1 MASKPV
7 VLPETFQGTTSWED
21 WIEHFERVA
30 VVNEWTSNA
39 SKLKWLKVRLVGKA
53 AAALKRFSDDT
64 RGDYAALKG
73 ALRKRFEPA
82 SKKELY
88 MAEFQVRRKQQD
100 EDWASFSDNLR
111 TLAEK
116 SYPDLAT
123 EAQEVLA
130 LNRFLS
136 QLDNP
141 QVNFAVR
148 QKQPTNI
155 DQAVQYTLEAESYLQ
170 PHKQPSITS
179 TLPVAPLLPEFSVGE
194 VSTTNSIVATQQLIA
209 ATPTTSDPM
218 SSIMKRLDEIES
230 QLKSVASSKK
240 WERDGRSIDSR
251 QRPRSNTADQS
262 HVQRTC
268 KVVCFKCGLEGHFA
282 RGCAVRQRSESYK
295 QPMNAVSD
303 TSSQDVDA
311 HDAVPVVSHSITMDY
326 HLQGTIEGIP
336 AKFLVDTGATTSVLA
351 KTIWDRL
358 NQGNNDQPVTTVSNQ
373 KLVGVEGSPLKVI
386 GSVHLNIVLEQQ

>member
-73 ALRKRFEPA
+73 ALQKRFEPA

-100 EDWASFSDNLR
+100 ENWASFGDNLK
-111 TLAEK
+111 TLTEK

-179 TLPVAPLLPEFSVGE
+179 TLPVAPLLPESSVGE

-218 SSIMKRLDEIES
+218 SSIMKRLDEIKS

-240 WERDGRSIDSR
+240 WERDGRSIDSDR
-251 QRPRSNTADQS
+251 DLAAMQLTS
-262 HVQRTC
+262 HMC
-268 KVVCFKCGLEGHFA
+268 
-282 RGCAVRQRSESYK
+282 
-295 QPMNAVSD
+295 NA
-303 TSSQDVDA
+303 
-311 HDAVPVVSHSITMDY
+311 PV
-326 HLQGTIEGIP
+326 
-336 AKFLVDTGATTSVLA
+336 K
-351 KTIWDRL
+351 
-358 NQGNNDQPVTTVSNQ
+358 
-373 KLVGVEGSPLKVI
+373 
-386 GSVHLNIVLEQQ
+386 